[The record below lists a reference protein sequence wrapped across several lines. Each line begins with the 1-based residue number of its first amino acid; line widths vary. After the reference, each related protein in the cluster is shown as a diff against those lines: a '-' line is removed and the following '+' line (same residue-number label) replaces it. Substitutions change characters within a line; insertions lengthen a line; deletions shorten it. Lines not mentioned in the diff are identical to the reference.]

1 MALQHTSFSKSFSPL
16 RKVPSI
22 LSSASSENSRMKRSK
37 RVAEHVRNISRCALG
52 LSTRPVGVGT
62 GNGRGGGPRKGC
74 DATQRDTGGK
84 AGSIFKCTDLV
95 QICACLPYR
104 VVAQDGH
111 SFERTHHQ
119 DMSKFD
125 HHCFSTN
132 LNSAVP
138 VVVSWFLC
146 LSCQPHTRI
155 GHRSSFL

>member
-16 RKVPSI
+16 RKVPGI

-37 RVAEHVRNISRCALG
+37 RVAEHVRNISRCALR
-52 LSTRPVGVGT
+52 LSTRSIGVRT
-62 GNGRGGGPRKGC
+62 GDGRGEGPRKGC
-74 DATQRDTGGK
+74 DATQHNAGGK

-125 HHCFSTN
+125 HHRFSTN

-146 LSCQPHTRI
+146 LSHQPHTRI
-155 GHRSSFL
+155 GHWSTM